1 MSENVEKL
9 KYEGKNIY
17 VGGRAQGK
25 TERAIQYAIT
35 HSLPMVVVPH
45 AKIMTKDLAVK
56 MFGDIGKEI
65 KVYST
70 DELRHGARCEGM
82 GVYNRQVVID
92 NADMI
97 IRDLL
102 GVYPEFATF
111 TGKFVSPTISVP
123 YFVLEDV
130 FKFIKTKPNDESL
143 VLMVVRMFTSDE
155 VTVKTHK
162 WLQVHGN
169 KEILIEAGQN
179 GFYVNGND
187 KTRFYKNE

>member
-1 MSENVEKL
+1 MSENLERL
-9 KYEGKNIY
+9 KYENKNVY
-17 VGGRAQGK
+17 VGGRGQGK

-35 HSLPMVVVPH
+35 HGLPMVVLPH

-56 MFGDIGKEI
+56 MFGDVGKTIE
-65 KVYST
+65 VYT
-70 DELRHGARCEGM
+70 TNELRHGDGLAI
-82 GVYNRQVVID
+82 YNRQAVVD

-155 VTVKTHK
+155 VTIKTHK
-162 WLQVHGN
+162 WLQVLGN

-187 KTRFYKNE
+187 KTIFYKNE

>member
-1 MSENVEKL
+1 MSENLERL

-17 VGGRAQGK
+17 VGGRGQGK
-25 TERAIQYAIT
+25 TEQAIQYAIT
-35 HSLPMVVVPH
+35 HGLPMVVVPH

-56 MFGDIGKEI
+56 MFGDVGKTIE
-65 KVYST
+65 VYT
-70 DELRHGARCEGM
+70 TNELRHGDGLAI
-82 GVYNRQVVID
+82 YNRQVVVD

-155 VTVKTHK
+155 VTIKTHK

-187 KTRFYKNE
+187 KTIFYKNE